1 MTLENKPKALITG
14 STGFVGSHL
23 AEHLASEGWQVTLL
37 VRPSAKEPRAAIRQL
52 PRFVFDGKTESLVGF
67 MKQEKPD
74 VIFHL
79 ASLFRAAHVTS
90 EVTGLIES
98 NVLLGTQLLEAASL
112 AGVNCFVNTGTVWQ
126 HYSGQDFDPVNL
138 YAATKQAFEAVL
150 AYYTRATSIRAITL
164 KLSDTYGPEDERG
177 KLVSALERASRTGET
192 ISMSPGE
199 QLVDIVHVYDVVRAF
214 RIAAE
219 RLLSNMVDTEETY
232 FVTTGS
238 PTSLKDWVAEYVRV
252 AGFNL
257 KIDWGVRPY
266 RPRELMVPYSGA
278 TIPGWKAEYDLE
290 RGVRE
295 IRRRAASEGNRN

>member
-1 MTLENKPKALITG
+1 MKAGSNICCVSIDSAASRADASSIASGIPSSRRQTRATASAFRSVRAKPGATVRAL
-14 STGFVGSHL
+14 S
-23 AEHLASEGWQVTLL
+23 
-37 VRPSAKEPRAAIRQL
+37 RKSAP
-52 PRFVFDGKTESLVGF
+52 
-67 MKQEKPD
+67 
-74 VIFHL
+74 
-79 ASLFRAAHVTS
+79 
-90 EVTGLIES
+90 
-98 NVLLGTQLLEAASL
+98 ASL

-126 HYSGQDFDPVNL
+126 HYSGQDYDPVNL

-177 KLVSALERASRTGET
+177 KLVSALERASCTGET

-219 RLLSNMVDTEETY
+219 RLLSNVVDAEETY
-232 FVTTGS
+232 FVTTGR
-238 PTSLKDWVAEYVRV
+238 TVSLKDWVTEYVRV